1 MRLSLL
7 RGTIPLTDQLKAQIR
22 HQILAGHLGAGTR
35 LPPVRTL
42 AGFLRVNR
50 NTVARAYAELEA
62 EGVLEGTP
70 GRGTHVVWE
79 PRSAR
84 ASRALTV
91 QIDRLVAAAASAGM
105 PLDGLLATVAV
116 RAGQLGDERRG
127 QSRPR
132 IGFAECNPVDLAYF
146 SRLVRDAVDV
156 PVVPMLLEDLPLR
169 LAEVDL
175 LATTFFH
182 VEEVRRRARNAGA
195 ARGDWRMDDSR
206 AEDSRGE
213 NLRSEDSRG
222 RDPRSIEVIGLMA
235 LPDFRTLD
243 EVARLPSARRIAL
256 VCATREGVTSKARSL
271 ASVGL
276 RPPRLQTATLDDPG
290 GLAGALRQAEV
301 VLAATRVIDR
311 MREMIPRGVRVIP
324 FASVLSE
331 GAVFLLNERIAAWRA
346 QGTSPGSRPGEEPRG
361 KPGRESGGRPGRE
374 LGRRPHGNSIRNSGS
389 EPGGKTR
396 RNMEVSA

>member
-1 MRLSLL
+1 MRLSLR

-22 HQILAGHLGAGTR
+22 HQILAGHLGAGMR

-84 ASRALTV
+84 ASRALAA
-91 QIDRLVAAAASAGM
+91 QIDRLVAAAASAGV

-116 RAGQLGDERRG
+116 RAGQLRDRRRG

-146 SRLVRDAVDV
+146 SRLVKDAVDV
-156 PVVPMLLEDLPLR
+156 PVIPMLLDDLPRR

-195 ARGDWRMDDSR
+195 ARGDSRMGDSR

-213 NLRSEDSRG
+213 NLRCEDSRG

-243 EVARLPSARRIAL
+243 EVARLPAARRVAL

-276 RPPRLQTATLDDPG
+276 RPPRLQTATLGDPG
-290 GLAGALRQAEV
+290 GLAGVLSEAEV
-301 VLAATRVIDR
+301 VLAAPRVIDR
-311 MREMIPRGVRVIP
+311 MREMIPHGVRVIP
-324 FASVLSE
+324 FASVLSD

-346 QGTSPGSRPGEEPRG
+346 LRASLGSSPDEEPRG
-361 KPGRESGGRPGRE
+361 QHGGESGGRSGGNRSRSPGRKPGWQS
-374 LGRRPHGNSIRNSGS
+374 GRNRGR
-389 EPGGKTR
+389 E
-396 RNMEVSA
+396 MEVPA